1 MNNYKEQPFIPAI
14 QKTSTLVILSAI
26 ALVSFVVSINS
37 TTIDISP
44 SYDMKIKAANL
55 MKESMVE
62 LKNVRM
68 EAGVFIDDE
77 NDPNETGLVGSP
89 FSLITTDEGDLDAK
103 LTTLDPNF
111 SAGMVELMLKMNL
124 HKGDTVAILLTGSMP
139 GANIAVLTAANAMGL
154 IPMVITSVGASQWGA
169 NHADFTWLDMESI
182 LFNKGLI
189 NSRSV
194 AASVGG
200 RNDMGRLL
208 SPAGRE
214 IIISNI
220 ENYNIPLIRKNRLAE
235 NIDERMKLFESFNK
249 ITNYSAMINVG
260 GGVASLGTS
269 FNSKLLPAGIV
280 NRSDVVNISIRDG
293 GIEGVLAKFA
303 KKNVPV
309 LHVLNIKTAKGSCSA
324 TSRSATAAH
333 QRDMLHRRSP
343 AAATQ
348 SPIQCNA
355 LTCVSGWKLN
365 PMHWACSHHAL
376 GRATQQIQDGDD
388 GQPAGAASASSV
400 EGVTAD
406 QRFDPL

>member
-1 MNNYKEQPFIPAI
+1 LNNYKEQPFIPAI

-55 MKESMVE
+55 MKESMAE
-62 LKNVRM
+62 LRNVRM

-111 SAGMVELMLKMNL
+111 SAGMVELMLRMNL
-124 HKGDTVAILLTGSMP
+124 QKGDTVAILLTGSMP

-269 FNSKLLPAGIV
+269 FNSKLLPAGII

-309 LHVLNIKTAKGSCSA
+309 LHVLNIKSLTEQLGMPFAPIPIPEVGSGVLYAEEKYNILIA
-324 TSRSATAAH
+324 TVC
-333 QRDMLHRRSP
+333 LFIVCGLVFGVGY
-343 AAATQ
+343 Q
-348 SPIQCNA
+348 SKQKIKEHLIDHEPDS
-355 LTCVSGWKLN
+355 LL
-365 PMHWACSHHAL
+365 
-376 GRATQQIQDGDD
+376 
-388 GQPAGAASASSV
+388 
-400 EGVTAD
+400 
-406 QRFDPL
+406 

>member
-111 SAGMVELMLKMNL
+111 SAGMVELMLRMNL
-124 HKGDTVAILLTGSMP
+124 QKGDTVAILLTGSMP

-269 FNSKLLPAGIV
+269 FNSKLLPAGII

-309 LHVLNIKTAKGSCSA
+309 LHVLNIKSLTEQLGMPFAPIPIPEVGSGVLYAEEKYNILIA
-324 TSRSATAAH
+324 TVC
-333 QRDMLHRRSP
+333 LFIVCGLVFGVGY
-343 AAATQ
+343 Q
-348 SPIQCNA
+348 SKQKIKEHLIDHEPDS
-355 LTCVSGWKLN
+355 LL
-365 PMHWACSHHAL
+365 
-376 GRATQQIQDGDD
+376 
-388 GQPAGAASASSV
+388 
-400 EGVTAD
+400 
-406 QRFDPL
+406 

>member
-111 SAGMVELMLKMNL
+111 SAGMVELMLRMNL
-124 HKGDTVAILLTGSMP
+124 QKGDTVAILLTGSMP

-269 FNSKLLPAGIV
+269 FNSKLLPAGII

-309 LHVLNIKTAKGSCSA
+309 LHVLNIKSLTEQLGMPFAPIPIPEIGSGVLYAEEKYNILIA
-324 TSRSATAAH
+324 TVC
-333 QRDMLHRRSP
+333 LFIVCGLVFGVGY
-343 AAATQ
+343 Q
-348 SPIQCNA
+348 SKQKIKEHLIDHEPDS
-355 LTCVSGWKLN
+355 LL
-365 PMHWACSHHAL
+365 
-376 GRATQQIQDGDD
+376 
-388 GQPAGAASASSV
+388 
-400 EGVTAD
+400 
-406 QRFDPL
+406 

>member
-44 SYDMKIKAANL
+44 SYDIKIKAANL

-111 SAGMVELMLKMNL
+111 SAGMVELMLRLNL
-124 HKGDTVAILLTGSMP
+124 QKGDTVAILLTGSMP

-269 FNSKLLPAGIV
+269 FNSKLLPAGII

-309 LHVLNIKTAKGSCSA
+309 LHVLNIKSLTEQLGMPFAPIPIPDIGSGVLYA
-324 TSRSATAAH
+324 EEKYNILIAAVC
-333 QRDMLHRRSP
+333 LFIVCGLVFGVGY
-343 AAATQ
+343 Q
-348 SPIQCNA
+348 SKQKIKEHLIDHEPDS
-355 LTCVSGWKLN
+355 LL
-365 PMHWACSHHAL
+365 
-376 GRATQQIQDGDD
+376 
-388 GQPAGAASASSV
+388 
-400 EGVTAD
+400 
-406 QRFDPL
+406 

>member
-111 SAGMVELMLKMNL
+111 SAGMIELMLRMNL
-124 HKGDTVAILLTGSMP
+124 QKGDTVAILLTGSMP

-269 FNSKLLPAGIV
+269 FNSKLLPAGII

-303 KKNVPV
+303 KKNVSV
-309 LHVLNIKTAKGSCSA
+309 LHVLNIKSLTEQLGMPFAPIPIPEVGSGVLYAEEKYNILIA
-324 TSRSATAAH
+324 TVC
-333 QRDMLHRRSP
+333 LFIVCGLVFGVGY
-343 AAATQ
+343 Q
-348 SPIQCNA
+348 SKQKIKEHLIDHEPDS
-355 LTCVSGWKLN
+355 LL
-365 PMHWACSHHAL
+365 
-376 GRATQQIQDGDD
+376 
-388 GQPAGAASASSV
+388 
-400 EGVTAD
+400 
-406 QRFDPL
+406 

>member
-111 SAGMVELMLKMNL
+111 SAGMVELMLRMSL
-124 HKGDTVAILLTGSMP
+124 QEGDTIAILLTGSMP
-139 GANIAVLTAANAMGL
+139 GANIAVLTAASAMGL

-235 NIDERMKLFESFNK
+235 NIDERMKLFENFNK

-269 FNSKLLPAGIV
+269 FNSKLLPAGII

-309 LHVLNIKTAKGSCSA
+309 LHVLNIKSLTEQLGMPFAPIPIPEVGSGVLYAEEKYNILIA
-324 TSRSATAAH
+324 TVC
-333 QRDMLHRRSP
+333 LFIVCGLVFGVGY
-343 AAATQ
+343 Q
-348 SPIQCNA
+348 SKQKIKEHLIDHEPDS
-355 LTCVSGWKLN
+355 LL
-365 PMHWACSHHAL
+365 
-376 GRATQQIQDGDD
+376 
-388 GQPAGAASASSV
+388 
-400 EGVTAD
+400 
-406 QRFDPL
+406 

>member
-1 MNNYKEQPFIPAI
+1 LNNYKEQPFIPAI

-111 SAGMVELMLKMNL
+111 SAGMVELMLRMSL
-124 HKGDTVAILLTGSMP
+124 QEGDTIAILLTGSMP
-139 GANIAVLTAANAMGL
+139 GANIAVLTAASAMGL

-269 FNSKLLPAGIV
+269 FNSKLLPAGII

-309 LHVLNIKTAKGSCSA
+309 LHVLNIKSLTEQLGMPFAPIPIPEVGSGVLYAEEKYNILIA
-324 TSRSATAAH
+324 TVC
-333 QRDMLHRRSP
+333 LFIVCGLVFGVGY
-343 AAATQ
+343 Q
-348 SPIQCNA
+348 SKQKIKEHLIDHEPDS
-355 LTCVSGWKLN
+355 LL
-365 PMHWACSHHAL
+365 
-376 GRATQQIQDGDD
+376 
-388 GQPAGAASASSV
+388 
-400 EGVTAD
+400 
-406 QRFDPL
+406 

>member
-14 QKTSTLVILSAI
+14 QKTSILVILSAI
-26 ALVSFVVSINS
+26 ALVSFMVSINS

-44 SYDMKIKAANL
+44 SYDIKIKAANL
-55 MKESMVE
+55 MKESMAE

-111 SAGMVELMLKMNL
+111 SAGMVELMLQMKL
-124 HKGDTVAILLTGSMP
+124 EHGDTVAILLTGSMP
-139 GANIAVLTAANAMGL
+139 GANIAILTAANAIGL
-154 IPMVITSVGASQWGA
+154 IPIVITSVGASQWGA
-169 NHADFTWLDMESI
+169 NHTDFTWLDMESI
-182 LFNKGLI
+182 LFDKGFI
-189 NSRSV
+189 KSRSI

-220 ENYNIPLIRKNRLAE
+220 QKYNIPLIKKDRLAQ
-235 NIDERMKLFESFNK
+235 NINERLKLFENFNE
-249 ITNYSAMINVG
+249 IRNYSAMINIG

-269 FNSKLLPAGIV
+269 FNSKLLPAGII

-309 LHVLNIKTAKGSCSA
+309 LHVLNIKYLTEQLGMPFAPIPIPEIGSGVLYAEEKYNIVVAIVC
-324 TSRSATAAH
+324 
-333 QRDMLHRRSP
+333 LF
-343 AAATQ
+343 
-348 SPIQCNA
+348 IVCG
-355 LTCVSGWKLN
+355 LVF
-365 PMHWACSHHAL
+365 
-376 GRATQQIQDGDD
+376 
-388 GQPAGAASASSV
+388 SV
-400 EGVTAD
+400 GYHSKQKIKEHLID
-406 QRFDPL
+406 HEPDSLL

>member
-68 EAGVFIDDE
+68 EASVFIDDE

-111 SAGMVELMLKMNL
+111 SAGMVELMLRMNL
-124 HKGDTVAILLTGSMP
+124 QKGDTVAILLTGSMP

-269 FNSKLLPAGIV
+269 FNSKLLPAGII

-309 LHVLNIKTAKGSCSA
+309 LHVLNIKSLTEKLGMPFAPIPIPEVGSGVLYAEEKYNILIA
-324 TSRSATAAH
+324 TVC
-333 QRDMLHRRSP
+333 LFIVCGLVFGVGY
-343 AAATQ
+343 Q
-348 SPIQCNA
+348 SKQKIKEHLIDHEPDS
-355 LTCVSGWKLN
+355 LL
-365 PMHWACSHHAL
+365 
-376 GRATQQIQDGDD
+376 
-388 GQPAGAASASSV
+388 
-400 EGVTAD
+400 
-406 QRFDPL
+406 

>member
-111 SAGMVELMLKMNL
+111 SAGMVELMLRMSL
-124 HKGDTVAILLTGSMP
+124 QDGDTIAILLTGSMP
-139 GANIAVLTAANAMGL
+139 GANIAVLTAASAMGL

-309 LHVLNIKTAKGSCSA
+309 LHVLNIKSLTEQLGMPFAPIPIPEVGSGVLYAEEKYNILIA
-324 TSRSATAAH
+324 TVC
-333 QRDMLHRRSP
+333 LFIVCGLVFGVGY
-343 AAATQ
+343 Q
-348 SPIQCNA
+348 SKQKIKEHLIDHEPDS
-355 LTCVSGWKLN
+355 LL
-365 PMHWACSHHAL
+365 
-376 GRATQQIQDGDD
+376 
-388 GQPAGAASASSV
+388 
-400 EGVTAD
+400 
-406 QRFDPL
+406 

>member
-26 ALVSFVVSINS
+26 ALVSFIVSINS

-55 MKESMVE
+55 MKQSMDE

-111 SAGMVELMLKMNL
+111 SAGMVELMLQMSL
-124 HKGDTVAILLTGSMP
+124 QAEDTVAILLTGSMP
-139 GANIAVLTAANAMGL
+139 GANVAVLTAANAMGL
-154 IPMVITSVGASQWGA
+154 IPIIITSVGASQWGA
-169 NHADFTWLDMESI
+169 NHTDFTWLDMESI

-235 NIDERMKLFESFNK
+235 NINERMKLFKSFNK
-249 ITNYSAMINVG
+249 IMNYSAMINVG

-269 FNSKLLPAGIV
+269 LNSKLLPAGII

-309 LHVLNIKTAKGSCSA
+309 LHVLNIKSLTEQLGMPFAPIPIPEVGSGVLYAEEKYNILIA
-324 TSRSATAAH
+324 TVC
-333 QRDMLHRRSP
+333 LLFVCGLLFGVGY
-343 AAATQ
+343 Q
-348 SPIQCNA
+348 SKQKIKEHLIDHEPDS
-355 LTCVSGWKLN
+355 LL
-365 PMHWACSHHAL
+365 
-376 GRATQQIQDGDD
+376 
-388 GQPAGAASASSV
+388 
-400 EGVTAD
+400 
-406 QRFDPL
+406 

>member
-1 MNNYKEQPFIPAI
+1 LNNYKEQPFIPAI

-111 SAGMVELMLKMNL
+111 SAGMVELMLRMNL
-124 HKGDTVAILLTGSMP
+124 QKGDTVAILLTGSMP

-269 FNSKLLPAGIV
+269 FNSKLLPAGII

-309 LHVLNIKTAKGSCSA
+309 LHVLNIKSLTEQLGMPFAPIPIPEVGSGVLYAEEKYNILIA
-324 TSRSATAAH
+324 TVC
-333 QRDMLHRRSP
+333 LFIVCGLVFGVGY
-343 AAATQ
+343 Q
-348 SPIQCNA
+348 SKQKIKEHLIDHEPDS
-355 LTCVSGWKLN
+355 LL
-365 PMHWACSHHAL
+365 
-376 GRATQQIQDGDD
+376 
-388 GQPAGAASASSV
+388 
-400 EGVTAD
+400 
-406 QRFDPL
+406 

>member
-68 EAGVFIDDE
+68 EASVFIDDE

-111 SAGMVELMLKMNL
+111 SAGMVELMLRMNL
-124 HKGDTVAILLTGSMP
+124 QKGDTVAILLTGSMP

-269 FNSKLLPAGIV
+269 FNSKLLPAGII

-309 LHVLNIKTAKGSCSA
+309 LHVLNIKSLTEQLGMPFAPIPIPEIGSGVLYAEEKYNILIA
-324 TSRSATAAH
+324 TVC
-333 QRDMLHRRSP
+333 LFIVCGLVFGVGY
-343 AAATQ
+343 Q
-348 SPIQCNA
+348 SKQKIKEHLIDHEPDS
-355 LTCVSGWKLN
+355 LL
-365 PMHWACSHHAL
+365 
-376 GRATQQIQDGDD
+376 
-388 GQPAGAASASSV
+388 
-400 EGVTAD
+400 
-406 QRFDPL
+406 

>member
-111 SAGMVELMLKMNL
+111 SAGMVELMLRMNL
-124 HKGDTVAILLTGSMP
+124 QKGDTVAILLTGSMP

-189 NSRSV
+189 NTRSV

-269 FNSKLLPAGIV
+269 FNSKLLPAGII

-309 LHVLNIKTAKGSCSA
+309 LHVLNIKSLTEKLGMPFAPIPIPEVGSGVLYAEEKYNILIA
-324 TSRSATAAH
+324 TVC
-333 QRDMLHRRSP
+333 LFIVCGLVFGVGY
-343 AAATQ
+343 Q
-348 SPIQCNA
+348 SKQKIKEHLIDHEPDS
-355 LTCVSGWKLN
+355 LL
-365 PMHWACSHHAL
+365 
-376 GRATQQIQDGDD
+376 
-388 GQPAGAASASSV
+388 
-400 EGVTAD
+400 
-406 QRFDPL
+406 

>member
-111 SAGMVELMLKMNL
+111 SAGMVELMLRLNL
-124 HKGDTVAILLTGSMP
+124 QKGDTVAILLTGSMP

-269 FNSKLLPAGIV
+269 FNSKLLPAGII

-309 LHVLNIKTAKGSCSA
+309 LHVLNIKSLTEQLGMPFAPIPIPEVGSGVLYAEEKYNILIA
-324 TSRSATAAH
+324 TVC
-333 QRDMLHRRSP
+333 LFIVCGLVFGVGY
-343 AAATQ
+343 Q
-348 SPIQCNA
+348 SKQKIKEHLIDHEPDS
-355 LTCVSGWKLN
+355 LL
-365 PMHWACSHHAL
+365 
-376 GRATQQIQDGDD
+376 
-388 GQPAGAASASSV
+388 
-400 EGVTAD
+400 
-406 QRFDPL
+406 